1 VHQGYLPAGF
11 VTLIYVKISLMEL
24 CLDFLLLMNL
34 INFLLS
40 TQFIDELRSV
50 GVWVQVLRRIRLSRF
65 CECMLDF
72 HVDPGQTTS
81 FAGGGPVWL
90 HRYEPAGL

>member
-11 VTLIYVKISLMEL
+11 VTLIYVEIRLMEL

-65 CECMLDF
+65 CEFMLDLYLS
-72 HVDPGQTTS
+72 GQTIS
-81 FAGGGPVWL
+81 FAGGGAVWL

>member
-1 VHQGYLPAGF
+1 
-11 VTLIYVKISLMEL
+11 MEL

-72 HVDPGQTTS
+72 HVDPGSRSPYLKKQMKPLTFWQKKEMTE
-81 FAGGGPVWL
+81 AEIKL
-90 HRYEPAGL
+90 HEDHAHMLL